1 MLWTAEHH
9 VAPLAL
15 AHISLVRRRIES
27 VARALINLSDE
38 LPDPV
43 ARETRIERA
52 GMVSAA
58 GALSTSTLCSGELPV
73 VTNSQGLPVVRVGF
87 FGQHEATSF
96 Q

>member
-1 MLWTAEHH
+1 MLWSAENR

-15 AHISLVRRRIES
+15 AHISLVRRIES
-27 VARALINLSDE
+27 VARALINLSAE

-58 GALSTSTLCSGELPV
+58 GALSTSTLRSGELPV
-73 VTNSQGLPVVRVGF
+73 VTNS
-87 FGQHEATSF
+87 
-96 Q
+96 